1 VSRHDY
7 EPLPS
12 DDFGADPAWDAVQ
25 PILDSGSGEWEL
37 YADTGEFDAT
47 GGNGIT
53 ESGQFPQAGLTMS
66 GAVGGLAFDL
76 SHPRRT
82 PGAGVP
88 ALEEVLNDASP
99 SIRLARPESERA
111 HHHPQR
117 PSWFARAWHAV
128 RDAVW
133 RACGLD
139 RSARVIAWLVV
150 ASMGLGLVMIYS
162 TSAISAERDPRL
174 GDALFF
180 LRRQTWAVG
189 FGLIAMAVLAH
200 LSMRRWRWLARVSVW
215 LAVIS
220 LLLVLVPGI
229 GYAANGARRWVRIF
243 GFGFQPSD
251 FARVGMVCWL
261 AHCAALRAEGDR
273 LVHWKAF
280 GALGAIVG
288 LIVIEPDVGTAA
300 TTAGVGVLL
309 LWLGGTS
316 WKKLALI
323 ALVCGP
329 IVGGAAY
336 AKFPHVRKRIA
347 TFVGAR
353 DGEAQKAGSHQLTMS
368 QRALGVGHFFGVG
381 VGNGK
386 LKLNY
391 LPEESTDFILAEVGE
406 ELGLAGTGTV
416 VFLLAALCLHGCV
429 VALRCR
435 HPFGAVLAA
444 GSTIL
449 ITTQGAANI
458 AVVTGLMPTTGIAL
472 PFISFGRSGTLAL
485 ACAAGALIAVARWVE
500 QGDAETLA
508 WPEPLET
515 ENATELETC
524 VDDEPTAPA
533 AAAAEETGEF
543 ALDERPMDF
552 GPADPVDPWG
562 GELPPLDGPAQPET
576 IMAPDLLAEICS
588 DPLDAGFELDD
599 HDDDDS
605 EPAIE
610 LDRELLIREDEFR
623 WMRDAGAPERSTATP
638 PRIEAPSES
647 WIDQTPWLRGD
658 TP

>member
-1 VSRHDY
+1 
-7 EPLPS
+7 
-12 DDFGADPAWDAVQ
+12 
-25 PILDSGSGEWEL
+25 
-37 YADTGEFDAT
+37 
-47 GGNGIT
+47 
-53 ESGQFPQAGLTMS
+53 
-66 GAVGGLAFDL
+66 
-76 SHPRRT
+76 
-82 PGAGVP
+82 
-88 ALEEVLNDASP
+88 
-99 SIRLARPESERA
+99 
-111 HHHPQR
+111 
-117 PSWFARAWHAV
+117 
-128 RDAVW
+128 
-133 RACGLD
+133 
-139 RSARVIAWLVV
+139 
-150 ASMGLGLVMIYS
+150 
-162 TSAISAERDPRL
+162 
-174 GDALFF
+174 
-180 LRRQTWAVG
+180 
-189 FGLIAMAVLAH
+189 
-200 LSMRRWRWLARVSVW
+200 
-215 LAVIS
+215 
-220 LLLVLVPGI
+220 
-229 GYAANGARRWVRIF
+229 
-243 GFGFQPSD
+243 
-251 FARVGMVCWL
+251 MVCWL

-353 DGEAQKAGSHQLTMS
+353 EGAAQKAGSHQLTMS

-500 QGDAETLA
+500 QGGAETLA
-508 WPEPLET
+508 WPEPEELTEEET
-515 ENATELETC
+515 DTEPSPIREL
-524 VDDEPTAPA
+524 DA
-533 AAAAEETGEF
+533 AAFADAEF
-543 ALDERPMDF
+543 AVEQSSESAVALAKADGPCELPMDP
-552 GPADPVDPWG
+552 GPSTFVDPWG

-588 DPLDAGFELDD
+588 DPLDEGFELDED
-599 HDDDDS
+599 GDS

-610 LDRELLIREDEFR
+610 LGRELLIREDEFR